1 MTSDAEQARTAQEF
15 SQKERKKLSRSFTF
29 AKFLDEKMEAA
40 FRDDLDSNT
49 WLEEHLCLWGIVVSI
64 CDIIVKAYIIH
75 LIVEYDAKLS
85 SANQP
90 IQTKHLWNQEFFLP
104 ASNTILSMCC
114 ILLLGLT
121 NIQTSTRFHGIR
133 WLLRCKNTLFAIWTI
148 FAENSHRVGSS
159 HEKYLQIYVLLQI
172 LFGHVVFREFWEHE
186 TWILLLIWGKL
197 INYLR
202 NVYMTLHV
210 FHMDSATFL
219 KTINLM
225 EENVGVVWKTG
236 LSLFSI
242 AVLPRVY
249 TTLRRNWLLRVKG
262 PESNLNQESIIP
274 TVSATVSE
282 ELIRGN
288 DGYFD
293 NDEVKS
299 LVLLV
304 GDEVETMKQAVKRSD
319 SVYSLTV
326 AGKKSNIKTWRKSDV
341 MIGSGTYGC
350 VYKGYDK
357 KTKEEFAIKT
367 TYLQGMTKSSHLI
380 QLEHELQ
387 TLQRLSHP
395 NIVKYKGANII
406 QDQLYIVM
414 EYCQAGSLSSLL
426 DVAGKLEEQ
435 VIRAFTR
442 DLTEGLSYL
451 HRHGMMH
458 RDVKSG
464 NCLISREGIMKLA
477 DFGASLNIKD
487 TYRGDLQGTP
497 GYIAPELLR
506 EKELHRQSDVWGL
519 GCIVHEMFTLELPF
533 DDNSDDQ
540 LKVHKLYR
548 LSQIEEDPEIPKD
561 ISEEAR
567 EFLSSCLKIDFR
579 KRCNTYK
586 LAKLKFL
593 ECRNKQEET
602 LARQRAV
609 LAANSFQSG
618 SGHASGGSSQDLS
631 LPWRAR
637 IYWQVYNAIARF
649 EGWDLTDK
657 RMSPALRFRS
667 WVQALQQIQRTFKYL
682 QPPLTVMVVATIIRR
697 PVPTTILD
705 ITRTA
710 CVLIAQVFWNWMIFS
725 PKVDQ
730 LPPRYVRRLFT
741 VVVYSTRMSA
751 LLLPY
756 ISWDWY
762 EATSVIFI
770 LCTASFGILF
780 PTTLECWFWILFFS
794 SLRIARTIQNFLQ
807 EIRGVAVLK
816 DGQVSTEF
824 AICAEDTVMRLGV
837 IASATV
843 ASLYL
848 SRTWRIE
855 DRILLRKAIANPS
868 YRRSQAAQRIGEEE
882 EEEETDKEK

>member
-90 IQTKHLWNQEFFLP
+90 IQTKHLWNQEVSTAAIRLSCSPF

-304 GDEVETMKQAVKRSD
+304 SAWTAQQDCLIFFE
-319 SVYSLTV
+319 V

-367 TYLQGMTKSSHLI
+367 TYLQATPPHASHLI

-414 EYCQAGSLSSLL
+414 EYCQAGSDSLSSLL

-519 GCIVHEMFTLELPF
+519 G
-533 DDNSDDQ
+533 
-540 LKVHKLYR
+540 
-548 LSQIEEDPEIPKD
+548 
-561 ISEEAR
+561 
-567 EFLSSCLKIDFR
+567 
-579 KRCNTYK
+579 
-586 LAKLKFL
+586 
-593 ECRNKQEET
+593 
-602 LARQRAV
+602 
-609 LAANSFQSG
+609 
-618 SGHASGGSSQDLS
+618 
-631 LPWRAR
+631 
-637 IYWQVYNAIARF
+637 
-649 EGWDLTDK
+649 
-657 RMSPALRFRS
+657 
-667 WVQALQQIQRTFKYL
+667 
-682 QPPLTVMVVATIIRR
+682 
-697 PVPTTILD
+697 
-705 ITRTA
+705 
-710 CVLIAQVFWNWMIFS
+710 
-725 PKVDQ
+725 
-730 LPPRYVRRLFT
+730 
-741 VVVYSTRMSA
+741 
-751 LLLPY
+751 
-756 ISWDWY
+756 
-762 EATSVIFI
+762 
-770 LCTASFGILF
+770 
-780 PTTLECWFWILFFS
+780 
-794 SLRIARTIQNFLQ
+794 
-807 EIRGVAVLK
+807 
-816 DGQVSTEF
+816 
-824 AICAEDTVMRLGV
+824 
-837 IASATV
+837 
-843 ASLYL
+843 
-848 SRTWRIE
+848 
-855 DRILLRKAIANPS
+855 
-868 YRRSQAAQRIGEEE
+868 
-882 EEEETDKEK
+882 